1 MTIEKSEKQKQPLLS
16 KILLL
21 FLAAM
26 VLANIASNMYMGI
39 LPLYL
44 KSLGASVG
52 QIGLF
57 FTLLNI
63 LPLILQILGGWI
75 SDSLGRL
82 KSIAMGSVAGV
93 ASYIGIILAP
103 NWQWVLF
110 GESLGAITRSLIGPS
125 FGAFIAEESAEENR
139 ARVYGITQ
147 TIFLIVTVVGPPLG
161 GWLAD
166 SYGFKFMLIIAGIIY
181 FCATL
186 LRVFMAKRAAS
197 HEKKTASGQLTL
209 VSLKN
214 NLGAMTAIILS
225 GGLITWLLITD
236 GVRDISFSLS
246 GTYIPLY
253 IEQFGGMSTTQIGWL
268 ASILGLSSMVINIP
282 AGWLADKKGERV
294 NIVIGFILHFIALI
308 TFVNLDTFWGY
319 ALVWSLFGLG
329 SGLMQP
335 AYQSLLSKALPENL
349 RGTGFGL
356 IQSSLGLFSLP
367 APYIGG
373 HLYENVSPRLPFMI
387 TAWASLLAIVPA
399 WLKFKLPDKENVK
412 KTTPVVREASTD

>member
-1 MTIEKSEKQKQPLLS
+1 MNETAEKQTQPLLS
-16 KILLL
+16 KLMLL

-44 KSLGASVG
+44 KSLNASVA

-63 LPLILQILGGWI
+63 LPLVLQILGGWI

-103 NWQWVLF
+103 TWQWVLF

-147 TIFLIVTVVGPPLG
+147 TIFLVVTVVGPPLG

-166 SYGFKFMLIIAGIIY
+166 SYGFKFMLIIAAVIY

-197 HEKKTASGQLTL
+197 HEKNTVSGRLTL
-209 VSLKN
+209 GSLKS
-214 NLGAMTAIILS
+214 NLGAMIAIILS
-225 GGLITWLLITD
+225 GGLVTWLLITD
-236 GVRDISFSLS
+236 GVRDIAFSLS

-253 IEQFGGMSTTQIGWL
+253 VEQFGGMTTTQIGWL
-268 ASILGLSSMVINIP
+268 ASILGVSSMLINIP

-294 NIVIGFILHFIALI
+294 NIVFGFILQFIALI
-308 TFVNLDTFWGY
+308 TFLRLDTFWGY
-319 ALVWSLFGLG
+319 ALVWSLFGFG

-335 AYQSLLSKALPENL
+335 AYQSLLSKALPEKL

-373 HLYENVSPRLPFMI
+373 HLYENISPRLPFMI

-399 WLKFKLPDKENVK
+399 WFKFKLPKKEK
-412 KTTPVVREASTD
+412 IDTPTTTAPEASID

>member
-268 ASILGLSSMVINIP
+268 ASILGLSSMIINIP

-294 NIVIGFILHFIALI
+294 NIVIGFILQFIALI

-412 KTTPVVREASTD
+412 KTTPVVRETSTD